1 MVEYVLNVIEDGE
14 LTDVIEGADDI
25 RKFIAD
31 KEDVV
36 DPDRVMETMNSYT
49 EDIYDDEG
57 GEGHR
62 EWYCV
67 F

>member
-31 KEDVV
+31 KED
-36 DPDRVMETMNSYT
+36 RVREGCIVY
-49 EDIYDDEG
+49 EEEEEEYD
-57 GEGHR
+57 
-62 EWYCV
+62 
-67 F
+67 